1 MNDKRSKVTSIGQ
14 RDIGVAKSSSSALTA
29 VQSIAESG
37 TKRLLQSLFDNA
49 DDAFFELA
57 DRAESNFDQS
67 CYFEAMREIRIQ
79 RQGIERQF
87 PQNIAEGFLNLINGV
102 MQDPE
107 QGVSAENLSVV
118 SNNELEERVAIESM
132 VSKAITSYEDPL
144 ANLAT
149 RLDSLVA
156 GITVTDKTNPVAPE
170 AICRSFNLACNQL
183 RIDIRAKLV
192 LLKLFDRHVMSC
204 LGEMYD
210 LCNQVLIERGVL
222 PGLDMTGL
230 VQQDLRQSGPE
241 VEESA
246 EIPTVFSNDVFSD
259 LRSLVTAQSPTS
271 RTVGQSGL
279 VGYGLAPEI
288 PRPHLLQLLQVMQA
302 EIQHQLIEQQ
312 TQALNGIT
320 PQQLDISQVLNQL
333 LETKIPDQ
341 TLSLGHVD
349 SDVINMIDMLFQF
362 ILDEPQLAP
371 PLKALIARL
380 QIPFIKLAMMD
391 KQFFS
396 KGNHPARQLLNTLAK
411 ACLGWEQVENVEN
424 DRLYKKIDELVT
436 TVIDQFD
443 SDTAIFQQLLD
454 EFKKF
459 IEAEERR
466 AQLVQQRTLGAEEGK
481 AKTELA
487 REQVENLLDSKLN
500 GLDLP
505 EPVVQLSTEGW
516 NQVLLHIFLK
526 DGSESTEW
534 QEAVALLD
542 DLIWSVRPVENES
555 ARQQLLKRAPKIVKA
570 LRKGLATV
578 SFNPVQ
584 LQHLFE
590 AVEAIHMDRLEQA
603 LPDDSAEP
611 PILTAKLT
619 ADELLSSQPVNKD
632 ETVVNGAIVSET
644 GVSLDQLLEKDRAD
658 STSVNK
664 DALAELDAELN
675 STLGDVDALG
685 GPNSIDKQPNVA
697 QVEES
702 CDQEHKQ
709 APIEEDQEALGV
721 VDSLSMGGWFELSL
735 EEDSQ
740 CRCRL
745 AAVIR
750 ATGKYIF
757 VNRSGV
763 KVAEYTRQSLAQAI
777 KNSQVRQLDD
787 GKLFDRAL
795 ESVINDLRGKKSL
808 QG

>member
-1 MNDKRSKVTSIGQ
+1 MTRRWVNNQMNDKRSKVTSIGQ
-14 RDIGVAKSSSSALTA
+14 RDIGVAKSSSSAVAA
-29 VQSIAESG
+29 VQAIAESG

-87 PQNIAEGFLNLINGV
+87 PQHIAEGFLNLINGV
-102 MQDPE
+102 MPDSGQD
-107 QGVSAENLSVV
+107 VAAENLSVV

-156 GITVTDKTNPVAPE
+156 GITVTDKTNPVGPE
-170 AICRSFNLACNQL
+170 AICRSFNLACNHL

-192 LLKLFDRHVMSC
+192 LLKLFDRHVISC
-204 LGEMYD
+204 LGDMYD

-222 PGLDMTGL
+222 PNLDMTGL
-230 VQQDLRQSGPE
+230 AQQALQQSMSEG
-241 VEESA
+241 VEPA
-246 EIPTVFSNDVFSD
+246 DIPTIFSNDVFSD
-259 LRSLVTAQSPTS
+259 LRSLIAAQSS
-271 RTVGQSGL
+271 RAGVTTGQSGL
-279 VGYGLAPEI
+279 VGHGLAPEI
-288 PRPHLLQLLQVMQA
+288 PRPHLLQLLHVMQT
-302 EIQHQLIEQQ
+302 EIQHQLLEQQ
-312 TQALNGIT
+312 QQALKGIA
-320 PQQLDISQVLNQL
+320 PQQLDISQVLHQL

-341 TLSLGHVD
+341 TLSLGHID
-349 SDVINMIDMLFQF
+349 SDVINMVDMLFQF

-436 TVIDQFD
+436 TVIEQFD

-454 EFKKF
+454 EFRTF
-459 IEAEERR
+459 IDAEERR
-466 AQLVQQRTLGAEEGK
+466 AKLVQQRTLGAEEGK

-487 REQVENLLDSKLN
+487 REQVKNLLDSKLD

-505 EPVVQLSTEGW
+505 EPVTQLSVEGW

-534 QEAVALLD
+534 QEAVAVLD
-542 DLIWSVRPVENES
+542 ELTWSVRPVENES
-555 ARQQLLKRAPKIVKA
+555 GRQQLLKRAPKIIKA
-570 LRKGLATV
+570 LRKGLAAV

-584 LQHLFE
+584 LQQLFE
-590 AVEAIHMDRLEQA
+590 EVEAIHLERLEQA
-603 LPDDSAEP
+603 LPDDKTEP
-611 PILTAKLT
+611 PLLTTQLT
-619 ADELLSSQPVNKD
+619 ADELLSSQS
-632 ETVVNGAIVSET
+632 VSKEQNA
-644 GVSLDQLLEKDRAD
+644 VSLDQLLEKDRAD
-658 STSVNK
+658 SAPDNK
-664 DALAELDAELN
+664 DTLAELDAELN
-675 STLGDVDALG
+675 NALGDVDAL
-685 GPNSIDKQPNVA
+685 SSTDVTEKQAKNVHS
-697 QVEES
+697 EES
-702 CDQEHKQ
+702 SEQELVEADQEILQ
-709 APIEEDQEALGV
+709 V

-777 KNSQVRQLDD
+777 KEAQVRQLDD

>member
-14 RDIGVAKSSSSALTA
+14 RDIGVAKGSSSALTA
-29 VQSIAESG
+29 VQSIVESG

-87 PQNIAEGFLNLINGV
+87 PQHIAEGFLNLINGV
-102 MQDPE
+102 MPDPE
-107 QGVSAENLSVV
+107 QDVSAESLSVV

-132 VSKAITSYEDPL
+132 VSKAVTSYEDPL

-156 GITVTDKTNPVAPE
+156 GITVTDKTNPVGPE
-170 AICRSFNLACNQL
+170 AICRSFNFACNHL

-192 LLKLFDRHVMSC
+192 LLKLFDRHVISC
-204 LGEMYD
+204 LGDMYD

-222 PGLDMTGL
+222 PNLDMTGL
-230 VQQDLRQSGPE
+230 AQEALQQPVSEG
-241 VEESA
+241 VESA
-246 EIPTVFSNDVFSD
+246 DIPTVFSNDVFSD
-259 LRSLVTAQSPTS
+259 LRSLISAQSS
-271 RTVGQSGL
+271 RTGVAGQSGL
-279 VGYGLAPEI
+279 VGHGLAPEI
-288 PRPHLLQLLQVMQA
+288 PRPHLLQLLHVMQA
-302 EIQHQLIEQQ
+302 EIQHQLLEQQ
-312 TQALNGIT
+312 QQALKGIT
-320 PQQLDISQVLNQL
+320 PQQVDISQVLHQL

-341 TLSLGHVD
+341 TLSLGHID

-411 ACLGWEQVENVEN
+411 ACLGWEQVENIES

-436 TVIDQFD
+436 MVIEQFD
-443 SDTAIFQQLLD
+443 TDTEIFQQLLD
-454 EFKKF
+454 EFKQF
-459 IEAEERR
+459 VEAEERR
-466 AQLVQQRTLGAEEGK
+466 AHLVQQRTLGAEEGK

-487 REQVENLLDSKLN
+487 REQVKNLLDSKLN

-505 EPVVQLSTEGW
+505 GPVMQLSTEGW

-526 DGSESTEW
+526 DGSESTDW

-555 ARQQLLKRAPKIVKA
+555 GRQQLLKRAPKIIKA
-570 LRKGLATV
+570 LRKGLAAV

-584 LQHLFE
+584 LQQLFDE
-590 AVEAIHMDRLEQA
+590 VEAIHLERLEQA
-603 LPDDSAEP
+603 LPDDNAEP
-611 PILTAKLT
+611 PLLTTQLT
-619 ADELLSSQPVNKD
+619 ADELLSSQPTNK
-632 ETVVNGAIVSET
+632 EQNA
-644 GVSLDQLLEKDRAD
+644 VSLDQLLEKDRAD
-658 STSVNK
+658 SASDNK
-664 DALAELDAELN
+664 DTLAELDAELN
-675 STLGDVDALG
+675 SALG
-685 GPNSIDKQPNVA
+685 GVDSLAGRDVTEEQANNVQP
-697 QVEES
+697 EES
-702 CDQEHKQ
+702 CEQELV
-709 APIEEDQEALGV
+709 EEDQEALQV

-777 KNSQVRQLDD
+777 KNAQVRQLDD

>member
-1 MNDKRSKVTSIGQ
+1 MTRRWVKNQMNDKRSKVTAIGQ
-14 RDIGVAKSSSSALTA
+14 RETGATKGASSALTA

-37 TKRLLQSLFDNA
+37 TKRLLQTLFDNA

-87 PQNIAEGFLNLINGV
+87 PQHIAEGFLNLINGV
-102 MQDPE
+102 MPDPE
-107 QGVSAENLSVV
+107 QDVSAENLSVV

-132 VSKAITSYEDPL
+132 ISKAATNYEDPL

-156 GITVTDKTNPVAPE
+156 GITVVDKTNPVGPE
-170 AICRSFNLACNQL
+170 AICRSFILACNHL
-183 RIDIRAKLV
+183 NIDIRAKLV
-192 LLKLFDRHVMSC
+192 LLKLFDRHVISC
-204 LGEMYD
+204 LGDMYD
-210 LCNQVLIERGVL
+210 LCNQVLIERGIL
-222 PGLDMTGL
+222 PNLDMTG
-230 VQQDLRQSGPE
+230 VAQQTLHQPISEG
-241 VEESA
+241 VEPA
-246 EIPTVFSNDVFSD
+246 DIPTIFSNDVFSD
-259 LRSLVTAQSPTS
+259 LRSLVAAQSS
-271 RTVGQSGL
+271 RSQMTGQSGL
-279 VGYGLAPEI
+279 VGHGLAPEI
-288 PRPHLLQLLQVMQA
+288 PRPHLMQLLHVMQA

-312 TQALNGIT
+312 EQALRGVK
-320 PQQLDISQVLNQL
+320 PQQLDISEVLNQL
-333 LETKIPDQ
+333 LVTKIPDQ

-411 ACLGWEQVENVEN
+411 ACLGWEQVENVES

-436 TVIDQFD
+436 VVIEQFD

-454 EFKKF
+454 EFKTF

-466 AQLVQQRTLGAEEGK
+466 AKLVQQRTLGAEEGR

-487 REQVENLLDSKLN
+487 REQVKNLLDSKLN

-505 EPVVQLSTEGW
+505 EPVMQLSAEGW

-526 DGSESTEW
+526 EGSESTEW
-534 QEAVALLD
+534 QEAVATLD
-542 DLIWSVRPVENES
+542 DLIWSVQPVENES
-555 ARQQLLKRAPKIVKA
+555 GRQQLLKRAPKIVKT
-570 LRKGLATV
+570 LRKGLAAV

-584 LQHLFE
+584 LQQLFE
-590 AVEAIHMDRLEQA
+590 ELEAIHLDCLEQA
-603 LPDDSAEP
+603 LPSENAEP
-611 PILTAKLT
+611 PVLTTKLT
-619 ADELLSSQPVNKD
+619 ADEMLSSQPAVKD
-632 ETVVNGAIVSET
+632 ET
-644 GVSLDQLLEKDRAD
+644 GVSLDQLLDKDRAD
-658 STSVNK
+658 TLSSNK

-675 STLGDVDALG
+675 STLGDVDLLDDSGA
-685 GPNSIDKQPNVA
+685 IDQPLDNT
-697 QVEES
+697 QVEEAAK
-702 CDQEHKQ
+702 QES
-709 APIEEDQEALGV
+709 PEEDQEALRV

-750 ATGKYIF
+750 ATEKYIF

-763 KVAEYTRQSLAQAI
+763 KVAEYNRQSLAQAI
-777 KNSQVRQLDD
+777 KHDQVRQLDD

-795 ESVINDLRGKKSL
+795 ESVINDLRDKKSL
-808 QG
+808 QA